1 MKVGQLVEH
10 KQKDKY
16 ASVYDI
22 VSRAI
27 NMSEN
32 GKKCLLMKMSTNLF
46 KVKAIYSCTILKL
59 GDLRDGFLTA
69 AEAKICVLSFLIE
82 EMLQVS

>member
-1 MKVGQLVEH
+1 MKVGQLVKH

-32 GKKCLLMKMSTNLF
+32 GKKCLL
-46 KVKAIYSCTILKL
+46 IYLK
-59 GDLRDGFLTA
+59 
-69 AEAKICVLSFLIE
+69 
-82 EMLQVS
+82 